1 MIDDLADL
9 HADLVGG
16 HRRLGAP
23 SHRRSNACEARFGG
37 GQEFVTRPG
46 TVRGQGR
53 VVTHHEPFA
62 GIVSAGDLG
71 EVRRIEERGLERAVL
86 GERANGRKAQRGNPA
101 HSGMP
106 AQRVDLRVCQHTPV
120 ADQHHALQPK
130 PRAQLL
136 DLVRDGRGVARVAW
150 IHVDRDGPPR
160 AIGQQAVDNAR

>member
-46 TVRGQGR
+46 MVRGQDR

-62 GIVSAGDLG
+62 GIVGAGDLG

-86 GERANGRKAQRGNPA
+86 GECANGRKAQRGT
-101 HSGMP
+101 
-106 AQRVDLRVCQHTPV
+106 RC
-120 ADQHHALQPK
+120 
-130 PRAQLL
+130 
-136 DLVRDGRGVARVAW
+136 
-150 IHVDRDGPPR
+150 
-160 AIGQQAVDNAR
+160 

>member
-1 MIDDLADL
+1 MPSSGASRAMEASVALEAQPRVLDGHIEVFADVVVVDDFPDL

-23 SHRRSNACEARFGG
+23 CHSRGDPCEARFGG
-37 GQEFVTRPG
+37 GQEFVTRPC

-62 GIVSAGDLG
+62 GIGVAGDLG

-86 GERANGRKAQRGNPA
+86 GQRANGRKAQRGNPA

-106 AQRVDLRVCQHTPV
+106 AQGVDLRVCQHAPV

-130 PRAQLL
+130 PHA
-136 DLVRDGRGVARVAW
+136 
-150 IHVDRDGPPR
+150 
-160 AIGQQAVDNAR
+160 